1 MFNNSADIIMSIDQG
16 STASKVIL
24 VNSKAEVIGESN
36 TGFNIKYPDSGW
48 VEFDALSVLDSV
60 INGIRDVLEKSGL
73 SPKKIKSIG
82 ITNQRESVV
91 IWEKNTGKPVSPG
104 ISWQCKRSTELCN
117 EVKLEGYTDIIRS
130 KTGLFLDSY
139 YSASKIKWLF
149 KKYPGLKD
157 NLKNLK
163 FGTIDS
169 WLIYNLTE
177 EKNHF
182 TDVSNAS
189 RTLLTDIE
197 SCMWDRDLLQIWDIP
212 FNILPEIKMSSD
224 DFGYL
229 DKSILGCSIPLNGCI
244 GDAQA
249 SLFGLGA
256 FEKTSAVNTYGTAS
270 NLDINIGDEFILSK
284 NNIQTTVGWG
294 IDGKITYALE
304 GGVFTS
310 GSVINWLKD
319 KMCFIK
325 NGQEADKIAL
335 SIKDTKGVFFMPAFV
350 GLSAP
355 YWDPYARGTIVGLS
369 NNTGKEEI
377 IRAALESIAF
387 QVNDILLAAE
397 KDIGEKIR
405 VLKVCGGVSKS
416 DFVLQFQA
424 DISEIEVTRYSIIH
438 ASALGAAFMAGLKS
452 KFWSGKD
459 EILSLLKPVKVFY
472 PSIKNSSR
480 DEILKTWKKAA
491 SRSLKWLE

>member
-1 MFNNSADIIMSIDQG
+1 M
-16 STASKVIL
+16 
-24 VNSKAEVIGESN
+24 
-36 TGFNIKYPDSGW
+36 
-48 VEFDALSVLDSV
+48 
-60 INGIRDVLEKSGL
+60 
-73 SPKKIKSIG
+73 
-82 ITNQRESVV
+82 
-91 IWEKNTGKPVSPG
+91 
-104 ISWQCKRSTELCN
+104 
-117 EVKLEGYTDIIRS
+117 IRS

-149 KKYPGLKD
+149 KNYPGLRD
-157 NLKNLK
+157 NYKNLM

-189 RTLLTDIE
+189 RTLLADIK
-197 SCMWDRDLLQIWDIP
+197 SCNWDRELLQIWDIP
-212 FNILPEIKMSSD
+212 SDILPEIKMSSD
-224 DFGYL
+224 DFGHL
-229 DKSILGCSIPLNGCI
+229 DKSIAGCRIPLNGCI

-256 FEKTSAVNTYGTAS
+256 FERTSAVNTYGTAS
-270 NLDINIGDEFILSK
+270 NLDINIGDQFLLSK
-284 NNIQTTVGWG
+284 NNIQTTIGWG
-294 IDGKITYALE
+294 MDSEITYALE

-325 NGQEADKIAL
+325 DGKEADKIAMN
-335 SIKDTKGVFFMPAFV
+335 IKDTKGVYFMPAFV

-377 IRAALESIAF
+377 IRAALESVAL

-397 KDIGEKIR
+397 KDIGEK
-405 VLKVCGGVSKS
+405 VKTLKVCGGVSKS

-424 DISEIEVTRYSIIH
+424 DISEIDVTRYSITH
-438 ASALGAAFMAGLKS
+438 ASALGAAFMAGFKS
-452 KFWSGKD
+452 KFWSGKK
-459 EILSLLKPVKVFY
+459 EVHKLLKPAKIFC
-472 PSIKNSSR
+472 PSMTAASR
-480 DEILKTWKKAA
+480 DEKLKLWKKAA
-491 SRSLKWLE
+491 ARSLKWLE